1 MLTPALA
8 QDFNEGRRKTQTIE
22 SPSRFPEQ
30 VFSFSVQCISVQC
43 EPNNIQHLRAAI
55 QASGKSSGRFAFG
68 PRNQHRVSINC

>member
-22 SPSRFPEQ
+22 SLSRFPEQ

-55 QASGKSSGRFAFG
+55 QASANRPVGSLLDQETNIASR
-68 PRNQHRVSINC
+68 